1 MAKSI
6 ENQNFCGWEFGK
18 APFQCPCTST
28 IGKHAAGGEG
38 DGVGDRQGRFGNKC
52 WWLSLR
58 WWWQV
63 GWQGGAQG
71 GKGQKCWGWILYF
84 FRGASFWSWLHVVI
98 KKAPLKFQTNCVSPP
113 DFFLLRSRT
122 IFYLKKPPL
131 KNEAIKNA
139 PRKTKLQN
147 KCPPEICTARPH
159 GGSAQKQPYLTS
171 QFRGALLTQS
181 VTLEFSQDTGCNV
194 CWPSLSWLSGENTDK
209 TSFGKTS

>member
-1 MAKSI
+1 M
-6 ENQNFCGWEFGK
+6 
-18 APFQCPCTST
+18 
-28 IGKHAAGGEG
+28 
-38 DGVGDRQGRFGNKC
+38 
-52 WWLSLR
+52 
-58 WWWQV
+58 
-63 GWQGGAQG
+63 
-71 GKGQKCWGWILYF
+71 
-84 FRGASFWSWLHVVI
+84 I

-159 GGSAQKQPYLTS
+159 VQSAQKQPYLTS

-181 VTLEFSQDTGCNV
+181 VTLEFSQDTGCTPNNQDLGLKHFQILPEV
-194 CWPSLSWLSGENTDK
+194 LKIPIRFGLPYNNLISLYE
-209 TSFGKTS
+209 